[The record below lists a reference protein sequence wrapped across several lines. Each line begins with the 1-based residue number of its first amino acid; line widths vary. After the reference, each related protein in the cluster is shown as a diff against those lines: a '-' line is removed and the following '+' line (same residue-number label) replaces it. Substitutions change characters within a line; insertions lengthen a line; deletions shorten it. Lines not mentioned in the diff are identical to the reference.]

1 MPVGEII
8 AIGTELLLGE
18 IQDTNTAGIAH
29 VFRDLGIDLYR
40 TMIVGDNLER
50 IAGAI
55 QEAMQRADIVL
66 TTGGL
71 GPTVDDPTR
80 EAVARAFGV
89 EIEYHPELWQQ
100 IRERFIRFAR
110 QPSEN
115 NRRQAFLPHGA
126 VAIENPVG
134 TAPAFYMDTGD
145 KVVISL
151 PGVPRELDA
160 IIQGSILPLL
170 RRRFQL
176 DSVLRIHVLHCA
188 GVGESQVDE
197 WIGEFE
203 YGTNP
208 TVGLLAHPG
217 QVDIRIA
224 AKAAN
229 TQEADRMIVVLADK
243 IRQRVGEA
251 VFGTNEDT
259 LQSALAQRLLTKG
272 WSLALWECGL
282 GGALI
287 EKLTSS
293 GLRIQSEVSDSVPE
307 TPAELRQIIQDFRES
322 HPTHITVGAVFTPGP
337 VRQSLAL
344 VAITPNG
351 EEDASRAYGGPPSLG
366 IAWAINSTIDFIRRN
381 IPQST
386 GA

>member
-18 IQDTNTAGIAH
+18 IQDTNTASIAR

-55 QEAMQRADIVL
+55 QEALGRADIVL

-80 EAVARAFGV
+80 EAVARAFGAEV
-89 EIEYHPELWQQ
+89 EYHPELWQQ
-100 IRERFIRFAR
+100 IQERFTRYAR

-126 VAIENPVG
+126 IAIENPVG
-134 TAPAFYMDTGD
+134 SAPAFYMNAGD

-151 PGVPRELDA
+151 PGVPREMDA
-160 IIQGSILPLL
+160 IIQSSILPML
-170 RRRFQL
+170 RSRFHL
-176 DSVLRIHVLHCA
+176 DSVIQIHVLHCA

-203 YGTNP
+203 YNSNP

-217 QVDIRIA
+217 RVDIRIA

-229 TQEADRMIVVLADK
+229 IQEADRMIAEVASQ

-251 VFGTNEDT
+251 VYGANEET
-259 LQSALAQRLLTKG
+259 LESALAQRLLAKG
-272 WSLALWECGL
+272 WSLAVWESGL
-282 GGALI
+282 GGALA
-287 EKLTSS
+287 EKLTFA
-293 GLRIQSEVSDSVPE
+293 GINYQSEVSVSLPE
-307 TPAELRQIIQDFRES
+307 TPAELPQIIMDFRAAHS
-322 HPTHITVGAVFTPGP
+322 AQVTVGVVYTPGQF
-337 VRQSLAL
+337 RQTLAL
-344 VAITPNG
+344 YAITPDG
-351 EEDASRAYGGPPSLG
+351 ELDASRSYGGPPQLG
-366 IAWAINSTIDFIRRN
+366 IAWAVNSTIDFIRRN
-381 IPQST
+381 IPQTT